1 MYDDVKEVVLQF
13 RAGAGGSES
22 SLFVEEFSNMI
33 IGYCDGMNWKV
44 QTLSSARDSTI
55 NRGFRT
61 LNLKV
66 QGDEVYKIL
75 KC

>member
-1 MYDDVKEVVLQF
+1 
-13 RAGAGGSES
+13 
-22 SLFVEEFSNMI
+22 MI